1 MCNSNKYRRKKHPN
15 GEKKNREHLAQL
27 TKSEIRYRSGINNP
41 VTSFKE
47 MAKQIFLSSFH
58 GTDNETSWDLF
69 IFLPMV
75 FARSRALIG

>member
-1 MCNSNKYRRKKHPN
+1 MGKK
-15 GEKKNREHLAQL
+15 KTREHLAQL
-27 TKSEIRYRSGINNP
+27 TKSEIRYRIGINNP

-47 MAKQIFLSSFH
+47 MAMTNFLSSFH
-58 GTDNETSWDLF
+58 GTDNETSWDLL